1 MHENTVPWIL
11 FIGYMA
17 VIVGLALWSRR
28 KAQSMQSYAVGSR
41 TVSPLMVGL
50 SLAVNMTSVA
60 TFVINPGLVY
70 AYGWAGLVGYGMA
83 VPAGIFV
90 GLVIVSKRFRQVGDK
105 VTALTIP
112 QWVGDRY
119 GESRLTVGFAAISLL
134 QVTFLVLIVVAIV
147 RVLMTILG
155 LPLGVALILVVL
167 FSYGMIFLGGA
178 SVHVVSNTIQ
188 GTIMLVVAVL
198 LVASGAELF
207 AGGLGGFFERLA
219 EVGPHYGSIVN
230 PDSLLFRDLFE
241 VLVANFVIGLAIIM
255 QPHIM
260 SKALYLRSERDVNA
274 YLVTAVVTGTIF
286 TTVMLVGLYAR
297 LDLGGALQPDAAVA
311 TYIATEFAPALR
323 ALIML
328 GVLAAG
334 FSTLEGVALA
344 LSSIV
349 ANDLYGVLARR
360 AGTDPEVV
368 RGRLLLVGRL
378 VLVALVPVTL
388 LFSWDQLVSPELSV
402 AIFAQNGVYALF
414 AATFAPVLFGV
425 FCQRGSAGLAGAA
438 AAIALLVH
446 FGMTYGEIGPYYNNP
461 AVPAACAIVI
471 STGVM
476 GIGVL
481 FGGHGA
487 PGPDSGST

>member
-1 MHENTVPWIL
+1 
-11 FIGYMA
+11 MA
-17 VIVGLALWSRR
+17 V
-28 KAQSMQSYAVGSR
+28 
-41 TVSPLMVGL
+41 
-50 SLAVNMTSVA
+50 
-60 TFVINPGLVY
+60 
-70 AYGWAGLVGYGMA
+70 
-83 VPAGIFV
+83 
-90 GLVIVSKRFRQVGDK
+90 
-105 VTALTIP
+105 
-112 QWVGDRY
+112 
-119 GESRLTVGFAAISLL
+119 
-134 QVTFLVLIVVAIV
+134 
-147 RVLMTILG
+147 LG
-155 LPLGVALILVVL
+155 LPLGVALVMVVL

-188 GTIMLVVAVL
+188 GIIMLVVAVL
-198 LVASGAELF
+198 LVASGVELF
-207 AGGLGGFFERLA
+207 SGGFGAFAERLSGVA
-219 EVGPHYGSIVN
+219 PHYASIVN

-241 VLVANFVIGLAIIM
+241 VLVANFIVGLAIIM

-274 YLVTAVVTGTIF
+274 YLVTAVITGTVF

-297 LDLGGALQPDAAVA
+297 LDLGGALEPDAAVA
-311 TYIATEFAPALR
+311 TYIATEFAPPLR

-349 ANDLYGVLARR
+349 ANDLYGVLARK

-388 LFSWDQLVSPELSV
+388 LLSWDQLVAPELSV

-414 AATFAPVLFGV
+414 AATFAPLLFGV
-425 FCQRGSAGLAGAA
+425 FSRRGSGLVAGLAASS
-438 AAIALLVH
+438 ALVVH
-446 FGMTYGEIGPYYNNP
+446 FAITYGEIGPYHNNP

-471 STGVM
+471 SSVIM
-476 GIGVL
+476 A
-481 FGGHGA
+481 GGLLLVGDDPRA
-487 PGPDSGST
+487 AAASSSD

>member
-11 FIGYMA
+11 FVGYLGVM
-17 VIVGLALWSRR
+17 VGLAAWGRR

-41 TVSPLMVGL
+41 NVSPLMVGL

-70 AYGWAGLVGYGMA
+70 AYGWAGIVGYGLA
-83 VPAGIFV
+83 VPMGIFV
-90 GLVIVSKRFRQVGDK
+90 GLIIVSKRFRQVGDS

-112 QWVGDRY
+112 QWVGDRF
-119 GESRLTVGFAAISLL
+119 GDGRLTVGFAAISLL

-147 RVLMTILG
+147 RVLMSVLG
-155 LPLGVALILVVL
+155 LPMGVALVMVVL

-188 GTIMLVVAVL
+188 GVIMLVVAVL
-198 LVASGAELF
+198 LVASGVELF
-207 AGGLGGFFERLA
+207 SGGIAGLA
-219 EVGPHYGSIVN
+219 EQLGDVAPHYASVVN

-241 VLVANFVIGLAIIM
+241 VLVANFLIGLAIIM

-274 YLVTAVVTGTIF
+274 YLATAVVTGTVF
-286 TTVMLVGLYAR
+286 TTVLLVGLYAR
-297 LDLGGALQPDAAVA
+297 LDLGDALQPDAVVA
-311 TYIATEFAPALR
+311 TYIATEFSPALR

-360 AGTDPEVV
+360 AGVDPEVV

-378 VLVALVPVTL
+378 VLVALVPITM

-425 FCQRGSAGLAGAA
+425 FSRGGNALVAGVAATTALA
-438 AAIALLVH
+438 VH
-446 FGMTYGEIGPYYNNP
+446 FGMTYGEIGPYHNNP
-461 AVPAACAIVI
+461 AVPAACALVV
-471 STGVM
+471 STVVMAVGVAF
-476 GIGVL
+476 VKL
-481 FGGHGA
+481 RSPHG
-487 PGPDSGST
+487 